1 MVFGDGSKLSSDTSE
16 SGKETPSPRENVNP
30 LKASEGNKEQ
40 LVSSKDLVNKEGQ
53 INKETGEVL
62 NDDDGD
68 FSRDSLSY
76 EDHSKYPDDF
86 ENENSDGSLGEGNK
100 DAENTESNFNS
111 LLPEFPPAKVHSG
124 LSKSAL
130 ARVKQRQMEEIRK
143 RELSLIKQKEK
154 EIEERMRAEREA
166 KEAEERKKA
175 EVEKRAG
182 EIKRL
187 EELIKAEE
195 VKKEKEMLE
204 RKRLEEENEKRKE
217 EELKVILL
225 I

>member
-1 MVFGDGSKLSSDTSE
+1 M
-16 SGKETPSPRENVNP
+16 SG
-30 LKASEGNKEQ
+30 GNKEQ
-40 LVSSKDLVNKEGQ
+40 LLRSKDLVNTEGQ
-53 INKETGEVL
+53 INGGEVL
-62 NDDDGD
+62 NSDEGD

-76 EDHSKYPDDF
+76 EENSKYPDDF
-86 ENENSDGSLGEGNK
+86 ENENSDGSLGE
-100 DAENTESNFNS
+100 ENQDSENSESKYNNLMTE
-111 LLPEFPPAKVHSG
+111 LAPEKGHSG

-130 ARVKQRQMEEIRK
+130 ARVKQRKMEEIRN

-154 EIEERMRAEREA
+154 EIEERLKAEREA
-166 KEAEERKKA
+166 KEAEKRKKA
-175 EVEKRAG
+175 EAEKRAG

-195 VKKEKEMLE
+195 VKKEKEILE

-225 I
+225 F